1 VKIFSVVL
9 TLTLDVKKYGPADW
23 DWVALLNMPPSEGIE
38 DVTVFDVTEGAI
50 ERVRL
55 TATGPEEV

>member
-1 VKIFSVVL
+1 MKTFSVVL
-9 TLTLDVKKYGPADW
+9 TLTIDVKKYGPAVW
-23 DWVALLNMPPSEGIE
+23 DWAALLSLPPSESIN
-38 DVTVFDVTEGAI
+38 DVTIFDVTEGAI